1 MKNTVAKFTAVLG
14 FASLML
20 VSAGSAYA
28 GGYCKHGPHK
38 HYHPY
43 KGHYHDVHGHTYHT
57 PEYPFIW

>member
-14 FASLML
+14 LASFMLM
-20 VSAGSAYA
+20 SAGSVYA
-28 GGYCKHGPHK
+28 GGYHHGPHK

-43 KGHYHDVHGHTYHT
+43 KGYYHDAHGHTYHT